1 MRFTIFL
8 LFLANTAHAQI
19 PPIGNWRDHL
29 PYSQATDV
37 FNSAGK
43 IWTTTSFSLFS
54 IDKDDQTIERRSK
67 VNGLTE
73 TGITA
78 AGIDSIT
85 GTAIVAY
92 RNSNIDVIRNGTISN
107 ISDIKNF
114 PGNKDKTIFDI
125 YILQDNAYL
134 SSGLGIIVLD
144 LIKNQAKDTYVLG
157 ANGENIKVN
166 SLVSFNNFFY
176 AATDEGLKAAPLTGS
191 NLSDFRTWQLV
202 SGTNGLPSGA
212 IKDIDA
218 IGNRLIVLKN
228 DSLYSS
234 STGAWSFFYADGWKI
249 NNLNSSGG
257 KILLSQ
263 SLSTQGRVVVLNP
276 DGSNDRIIQS
286 PGFTILPKNAIA
298 EGNSFWIAD
307 SLRGLSRL
315 EGNIFT
321 SFIPNSPASTADGQI
336 VSSNNRVWV
345 AAGSVTNNWEPK
357 QNRSGIY
364 KFNSDSWTNFNA
376 NTKNGFDSLPDI
388 ISVAIDPRDNSLWA
402 GSYGGGLINLKE
414 NNELIVYKQNSPLQ
428 VMQTVPGAY
437 RVSGLAFDTE
447 TNLWISNYGASQNL
461 HVRKA
466 DGSWR
471 SFSIPFPLVESA
483 AADIVIDDFNQ
494 KWIIAP
500 KGQGLIVFNHG
511 QSIDNPGDDQWKWY
525 RAGAGN
531 GNLPD
536 NTVLSIVKDKN
547 GFIWVGTAKG
557 IGIIQCPGEVFT
569 ASGCEAILPVVQQD
583 NFPGYLFRDEEV
595 QAIAVDGA
603 DRKWVGTRNGIWLIS
618 SDAEKT
624 LFRFTA
630 DDSPLPSNDIRKIG
644 IDGITGEVFIATAEG
659 IVSYRSTA
667 TEGTPVNTNV
677 LVFPNPVPPGYA
689 GTIAIRGVANNSIV
703 KITEMDGRLVFQ
715 TRASGGQAVWNGKNY
730 KGQTISTGVYLV
742 FISDDAKVER
752 LVTKIIFVKK

>member
-1 MRFTIFL
+1 MRLIIL
-8 LFLANTAHAQI
+8 LLLSHIAYAQI

-92 RNSNIDVIRNGTISN
+92 RNSNIDVIRNGIISN
-107 ISDIKNF
+107 ISDIRNF

-125 YILQDNAYL
+125 YILQNNAYL

-144 LIKNQAKDTYVLG
+144 LIKNQTKDTYVLG
-157 ANGENIKVN
+157 ANGENIKVY
-166 SLVSFNNFFY
+166 SLISFNNFFY
-176 AATDEGLKAAPLTGS
+176 AATDEGLKAAPLSGS

-202 SGTNGLPSGA
+202 SGTNGLPVGP

-234 STGAWSFFYADGWKI
+234 STGAWSFFYTDGWKI

-263 SLSTQGRVVVLNP
+263 SLSNQGRVVALNP
-276 DGSNDRIIQS
+276 DGSNDRIIQN
-286 PGFTILPKNAIA
+286 PGFTILPKNAIVD
-298 EGNSFWIAD
+298 GNSFWIAD

-315 EGNIFT
+315 EGNNFT

-345 AAGSVTNNWEPK
+345 ASGSVTNNWEPK

-428 VMQTVPGAY
+428 AMQTVPGAY

-547 GFIWVGTAKG
+547 GFIWVGTSKG

-630 DDSPLPSNDIRKIG
+630 DDSPLPSNDIRKVG
-644 IDGITGEVFIATAEG
+644 IDGGTGEVFIATAEG

-715 TRASGGQAVWNGKNY
+715 TRALGGQAVWNGKNY